1 MLENGEVRI
10 TKRGVDRVRRGHV
23 WVYRSDI
30 KNADAIEPGSVVRV
44 RDERERIVGKAFYSS
59 KSQIALRF
67 LCRDDAKVDAEFFRR
82 KLAAADTY
90 RAKIGVDPNLS
101 RRVFSEGDLLPGL
114 IVDRYGE
121 YLVIQSLIQSTDRLQ
136 PLLKDLLMERY
147 RPKSIVVRN
156 DNRVRELEGLEL
168 RQEIIG
174 EPVPDPITIV
184 EDGKVINVSLTAGQK
199 TGSYLDQREN
209 HRIAGRLAFGRAL
222 DAFCYAG
229 GFALQMSA
237 ACKTVEAVD
246 MSASAVELTRTN
258 AAQNGLTNV
267 ECIEENVFDFLR
279 RRFSEGARYDT
290 IVLDPPAF
298 AKNKESLAGA
308 LRGYKEVNNRAMR
321 LLRPG
326 GILITCSCSHHMTEP
341 LFAEMLA
348 EAANDAGCWLRVVDR
363 RTQAPDHPILMS
375 VPETLYL
382 KCFVLQVLY

>member
-1 MLENGEVRI
+1 VLENGEVRI
-10 TKRGVDRVRRGHV
+10 AKRGADRIRRGHL

-30 KNADAIEPGSVVRV
+30 KNADALEPGSVVRV

-67 LCRDDAKVDAEFFRR
+67 LCRDDTKIDEEFFRR
-82 KLAAADTY
+82 RLAAADTY
-90 RAKIGVDPNLS
+90 RARAGIDPKLS
-101 RRVFSEGDLLPGL
+101 RRIFSEGDLLPGL

-121 YLVIQSLIQSTDRLQ
+121 YLVIQSLIQSTDRLE
-136 PLLKDLLMERY
+136 PLLKNLLVERY
-147 RPKSIVVRN
+147 QPKSILVRN

-174 EPVPDPITIV
+174 EPIPDPLTIF
-184 EDGKVINVSLTAGQK
+184 EDNKAISVSLTTGQK
-199 TGSYLDQREN
+199 TGSYLDQRDN

-229 GFALQMSA
+229 GFALHMSA
-237 ACKTVEAVD
+237 ACDTVEAVD
-246 MSASAVELTRTN
+246 ISTAAVDLARAN
-258 AAQNGLTNV
+258 AARNGLTNM

-279 RRFSEGARYDT
+279 RRFSEGVRYDT

-298 AKNKESLAGA
+298 AKNKESLVGA
-308 LRGYKEVNNRAMR
+308 IRGYKEVNNRAMR
-321 LLRPG
+321 LLRSG
-326 GILITCSCSHHMTEP
+326 GILITCSCSHHLSEAI
-341 LFAEMLA
+341 FAEMLA
-348 EAANDAGCWLRVVDR
+348 EAANDAGCWLRVLDR